1 MSSIALKESLLK
13 KIEKADDRLLK
24 MIYALVEA
32 YTESEE
38 EAIMGYD
45 IHGNP
50 KTVKEM
56 RITLQKEAE
65 DAKAGKHISLSQLK
79 NRSEKWLNDTK

>member
-1 MSSIALKESLLK
+1 MSSITLKESLLK
-13 KIEKADDRLLK
+13 EIEKADDRLLK

-38 EAIMGYD
+38 EAILGYD

-50 KTVKEM
+50 RTAKEI
-56 RITLQKEAE
+56 RTTLKQETAA
-65 DAKAGKHISLSQLK
+65 AKAGKHINLSQLK